1 MTRRLVWL
9 VIGFAVGVTL
19 VLRTQRSLRE
29 RGTRLKPERI
39 ASDLAQALRDL
50 GTDLRKAV
58 EEGRTAMAGRE
69 AELREQLQVRSG
81 AEP

>member
-1 MTRRLVWL
+1 MTKRLVWL
-9 VIGFAVGVTL
+9 AIGFAVGVTL

-39 ASDLAQALRDL
+39 ASDLAQALRDFGL
-50 GTDLRKAV
+50 DLRKAM

-69 AELREQLQVRSG
+69 AELRDRLQVRTG
-81 AEP
+81 TEP

>member
-1 MTRRLVWL
+1 MIKRLVWL
-9 VIGFAVGVTL
+9 LIGFAVGVTI

-39 ASDLAQALRDL
+39 PSDLAQALRDL
-50 GTDLRKAV
+50 GTDLRKAM

-69 AELREQLQVRSG
+69 AELREQLDVRTG

>member
-1 MTRRLVWL
+1 MTKRLVWL

-19 VLRTQRSLRE
+19 VLRTQRSLRA

-39 ASDLAQALRDL
+39 ATDLAQALRDL
-50 GTDLRKAV
+50 GTDLRKAM

-69 AELREQLQVRSG
+69 AELRDQLQVRTG
-81 AEP
+81 TEP

>member
-1 MTRRLVWL
+1 MIKRLVWL
-9 VIGFAVGVTL
+9 LIGFAVGVTI

-50 GTDLRKAV
+50 GTDLRKAM

-69 AELREQLQVRSG
+69 AELREQLDARTG